1 MERKGRK
8 SRELTARG
16 SFFLHLAVGA
26 VIGIGGVLPGVS
38 GGVMAVSLGLYRPMI
53 DAIAGF
59 FKAPRKNF
67 FFLLPIGLGAALGF
81 FLGAVALAGLMRRWY
96 DEVIWIFLGLV
107 VGGVPGFVREANE
120 RGFKKRY
127 LLATAAGAAV
137 ASLLLIFERD
147 PSGAADVARLM
158 AALTLPTPQA
168 QAMISGAVVAVGTVI
183 PGISTSFILM
193 YLGWYRAMMDAL
205 ANLDVTTVLFLAL
218 GAGGCFVLTVKAAR
232 WLFDRFHGYAYYAVL
247 GFLIVSAALI
257 VPELAPGVELLVSLV
272 LAALAAVGAYLLST
286 VNM

>member
-1 MERKGRK
+1 MMDRKGKK

-96 DEVIWIFLGLV
+96 NEVIWIFLGLV
-107 VGGVPGFVREANE
+107 IGGIPGFLREANE

-137 ASLLLIFERD
+137 ASLLLFFEQD

-158 AALTLPTPQA
+158 PL

-205 ANLDVTTVLFLAL
+205 ANVDVTTVLFLAL
-218 GAGGCFVLTVKAAR
+218 GAGGCFILTVKAAR

-247 GFLIVSAALI
+247 GFLLVSAALI
-257 VPELAPGVELLVSLV
+257 VPELVPGVELLVSLV